1 MVSSVPPRVISG
13 SASFAM
19 AMKEWQDTAIACWK
33 PASEQSPI
41 RPCRSA
47 RWYSSTRLSGSQ
59 TAWSAVSS
67 QVGCRSRPVLTA
79 SVNILRH
86 SGAPVGASVRKQRAA
101 EEAFEQAKAQYRS
114 TVLTAL
120 QNVAD
125 SLRALQAD
133 ANALHAAVASEHAA
147 ARSLE
152 IVRRQLAL
160 GQVAYL

>member
-1 MVSSVPPRVISG
+1 M
-13 SASFAM
+13 
-19 AMKEWQDTAIACWK
+19 
-33 PASEQSPI
+33 
-41 RPCRSA
+41 
-47 RWYSSTRLSGSQ
+47 
-59 TAWSAVSS
+59 
-67 QVGCRSRPVLTA
+67 
-79 SVNILRH
+79 
-86 SGAPVGASVRKQRAA
+86 GASVRKQRAA

-160 GQVAYL
+160 GQVAYLALLNAQQTYQQARLTLVQAEGNRLADTAGLFQALGGGWWNRADTLPLGDHK

>member
-1 MVSSVPPRVISG
+1 
-13 SASFAM
+13 
-19 AMKEWQDTAIACWK
+19 
-33 PASEQSPI
+33 
-41 RPCRSA
+41 
-47 RWYSSTRLSGSQ
+47 
-59 TAWSAVSS
+59 
-67 QVGCRSRPVLTA
+67 
-79 SVNILRH
+79 
-86 SGAPVGASVRKQRAA
+86 VGASVRKQRAA

-133 ANALHAAVASEHAA
+133 ADALHAAVASEHAA

-160 GQVAYL
+160 GQVAYLALLNAQQTYQQARLTLVQAEGSRLADTAGLFQALGGGWWNRADAMPPEEHK